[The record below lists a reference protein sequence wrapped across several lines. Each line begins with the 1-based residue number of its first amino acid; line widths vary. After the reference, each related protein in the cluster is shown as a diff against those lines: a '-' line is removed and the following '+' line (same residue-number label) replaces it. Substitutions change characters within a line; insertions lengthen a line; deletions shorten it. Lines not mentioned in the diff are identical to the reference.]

1 MTYPTLKVTYLS
13 KGAKI
18 WAQVGNN
25 FRAYLTEHPYIFLS
39 IKGHRLKYT
48 SFYLFFI
55 SVSFLVIKYLWKKIP
70 FLLHSTYT
78 LHAHLLS
85 LTSKYQCSSNLQPRL
100 LPNPHHSNFFQK
112 VPPLSLL
119 IFSLCV
125 CTHLHRCVH
134 HDEHVEFIRK
144 TNSAVGPCLLPLG
157 ALFTVCR
164 TLAGPG
170 APGILASASPLTAA
184 VQGLDTL
191 YCTGLY
197 VGSADQ
203 NSGLRAVISSA
214 LLTESTP
221 HHLLNL
227 HF

>member
-1 MTYPTLKVTYLS
+1 M
-13 KGAKI
+13 
-18 WAQVGNN
+18 
-25 FRAYLTEHPYIFLS
+25 
-39 IKGHRLKYT
+39 
-48 SFYLFFI
+48 
-55 SVSFLVIKYLWKKIP
+55 
-70 FLLHSTYT
+70 
-78 LHAHLLS
+78 
-85 LTSKYQCSSNLQPRL
+85 
-100 LPNPHHSNFFQK
+100 
-112 VPPLSLL
+112 
-119 IFSLCV
+119 
-125 CTHLHRCVH
+125 H

-191 YCTGLY
+191 YCTGFY

-203 NSGLRAVISSA
+203 NSGLHAVISSA